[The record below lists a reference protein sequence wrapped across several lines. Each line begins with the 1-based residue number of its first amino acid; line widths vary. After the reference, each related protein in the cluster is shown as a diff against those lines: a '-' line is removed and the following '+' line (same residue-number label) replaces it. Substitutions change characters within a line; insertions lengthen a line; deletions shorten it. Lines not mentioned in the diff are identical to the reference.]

1 MNKGFTI
8 IEAIVAVTVLTVG
21 VLGSYVF
28 ISSFFRYT
36 DLSIDKLTAAYLS
49 QEGVEIVKNIRD
61 GNWIKRTT
69 WNYAWNYGLG
79 EGSWEADYNTVSG
92 LSEDYDGDYLNIEE
106 ASGFYGYG
114 SGVSTPFKREIEIC
128 TSTSGVDGVIYV
140 SSTVSWEDRG
150 KDYSIKTE
158 EKLYNWYE

>member
-1 MNKGFTI
+1 MIMKKGFTI
-8 IEAIVAVTVLTVG
+8 IEVIVAITVLTVG
-21 VLGSYVF
+21 VLGSYAF

-36 DLSIDKLTAAYLS
+36 NLSSTKLTAAYLS

-61 GNWIKRTT
+61 GNWIENT
-69 WNYAWNYGLG
+69 AWNYGLG
-79 EGSWEADYNTVSG
+79 EGSWEADYNTVGG
-92 LSEDYDGDYLNIEE
+92 LVADYEGNYLNLEE
-106 ASGFYGYG
+106 SGFYGYG

-128 TSTSGVDGVIYV
+128 TSTAGVDGVIYV

-158 EKLYNWYE
+158 EKLYNWYN

>member
-61 GNWIKRTT
+61 GNWIERES
-69 WNYAWNYGLG
+69 WNYGIG
-79 EGSWEADYNTVSG
+79 VGSWEADYNTIDSF
-92 LSEDYDGDYLNIEE
+92 SDDYDGDYINLES
-106 ASGFYGYG
+106 SGFYGYG
-114 SGVSTPFKREIEIC
+114 SGASTPFKREIQIY
-128 TSTSGVDGVIYV
+128 TSSSGAEGVIYA
-140 SSTVSWEDRG
+140 SSTVSWENRG
-150 KDYSIKTE
+150 NSYSIKTE